1 MIIKIGNEVIG
12 TYSLASGLSQTFY
25 FTIGYAPFLLIS
37 QESDCSRL
45 TESHWS
51 YIFVNEGLCNS
62 ITSNLVISDY
72 SSLVSLVVK
81 RNSLK
86 NVNGLFL
93 RNIPHLKRLV
103 FEYDG
108 NKDTSAFAK
117 VNEIEYSSS
126 CE

>member
-12 TYSLASGLSQTFY
+12 TYSLASGQSQTFY
-25 FTIGYAPFLLIS
+25 FTIGYAPFLLVS

-51 YIFVNEGLCNS
+51 YIYVNEGLCNS

-72 SSLVSLVVK
+72 SSLVSFVVK

-103 FEYDG
+103 IEYDG

-117 VNEIEYSSS
+117 VKEIEFSSS
-126 CE
+126 CD